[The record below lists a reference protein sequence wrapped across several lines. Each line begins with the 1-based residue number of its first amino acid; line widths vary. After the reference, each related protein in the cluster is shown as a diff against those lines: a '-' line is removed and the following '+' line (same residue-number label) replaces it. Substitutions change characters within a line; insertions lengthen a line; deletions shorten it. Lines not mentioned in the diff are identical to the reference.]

1 MSVYHN
7 ANLTFDHLS
16 LNEIK
21 IPWNSKNRNK
31 QIHDDFKSI
40 KYANN
45 IYNGKGVNRKYLM
58 GKYQSLFFRKKS
70 TFLWYIQF
78 YINTYWRLMK
88 YWNLSLT
95 DNIVI
100 SQYWN
105 LSLTDNIV
113 ISQYWN
119 LSLTNN
125 IVISR
130 PDVVVKYKCRYQSL
144 WARRVS
150 GIRSK

>member
-21 IPWNSKNRNK
+21 IPWNSKDRNK

-58 GKYQSLFFRKKS
+58 GKYQSIFFRKNPHCKQCDCFCDIFNF
-70 TFLWYIQF
+70 T
-78 YINTYWRLMK
+78 
-88 YWNLSLT
+88 
-95 DNIVI
+95 
-100 SQYWN
+100 
-105 LSLTDNIV
+105 
-113 ISQYWN
+113 
-119 LSLTNN
+119 
-125 IVISR
+125 
-130 PDVVVKYKCRYQSL
+130 
-144 WARRVS
+144 
-150 GIRSK
+150 